1 MLRATKRLVKI
12 GSGFLL
18 LVAGALML
26 VLPGPGIVAIG
37 LGLALLAGEFAWA
50 RELLHRLKTEAT
62 SLKDRVLNAKVDK

>member
-50 RELLHRLKTEAT
+50 RALLHRLKTEAT